1 MDGHFGRLPFF
12 GDLPIRDPVNLP
24 IVLSQA
30 IRRILIWALPERKDA
45 IMDSQQNCRVFGL
58 LDNGEQIAITT
69 YTTRA
74 NAERILRLIEPHS
87 AFAKLTVECDEDD
100 TG

>member
-1 MDGHFGRLPFF
+1 
-12 GDLPIRDPVNLP
+12 
-24 IVLSQA
+24 
-30 IRRILIWALPERKDA
+30 
-45 IMDSQQNCRVFGL
+45 MDSQQNCRVFGL